1 MTEQSSGTVVAMPAT
16 RGAARLRQPRRPY
29 RLYRKVTADRQ
40 DAAVAEH
47 RALEIARLDALQAA
61 LRPKAI
67 DGDVQAGRHGAED
80 R

>member
-1 MTEQSSGTVVAMPAT
+1 MEPWWRCLPRAGQLGSAN
-16 RGAARLRQPRRPY
+16 RGGPY

-67 DGDVQAGRHGAED
+67 DGDVQAGRHGDED